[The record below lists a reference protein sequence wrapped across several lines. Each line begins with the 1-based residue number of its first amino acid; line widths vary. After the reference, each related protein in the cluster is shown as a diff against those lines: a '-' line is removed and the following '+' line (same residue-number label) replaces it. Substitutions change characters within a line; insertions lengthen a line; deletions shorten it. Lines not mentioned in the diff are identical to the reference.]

1 MRPLLRTLALVV
13 LAAASAAQQP
23 PSLDDLRL
31 LVGVSSVQI
40 APDGKTVAFVTSRAN
55 FADNENEAQL
65 CTVDVATG
73 AVRELTQG
81 RKRVSQPSWSPDGNT
96 LAFVA
101 PDAQK
106 EPQVWL
112 LPLRGGEARR
122 LTNSPTGVEHYS
134 WRPDGLAIAFAAED
148 EAPKREGE
156 ERHVGTFRIGD
167 QDLFLKEAVRS
178 RHVWTQALADEQ
190 AKRITSGVWSLEF
203 VLPPSSPAS
212 TLAWSPDGK
221 RIALTQVPAPQ
232 SGKLDLGR
240 ILLLDVESG
249 ATQVLNSVERY
260 QSAPTFTP
268 DGSAVLYR
276 YPRDGKPEFLSD
288 YYLASAAD
296 GPGRNVTREL
306 DRHVFGTEWMPNGK
320 EFLTACN
327 ERDTV
332 GLWVVPI
339 DPSAGKPRA
348 LDLDGLVVSG
358 AFGYDV
364 TVAATGAIAFSAT
377 RADRPAE
384 VYVMSSA
391 TAKPKQLTKLNAW
404 ADERRFARMERVTWK
419 THDGFDADGVIALPA
434 DLSTPRPLV
443 LVIHGGPTSASKTS
457 FSMLPQLMAAKGW
470 VVFSPNY
477 RGSDNLGHAYA
488 NAIFDDAG
496 EGPGR
501 DVMAGVAE
509 LKKRAYVD
517 SKRVFVTGWSYGGFM
532 TTWLLGK
539 YPSEWTAGVAGAAV
553 TDWTDMYNFADGNV
567 GIRHAFGG
575 SPWKREFADAYRAQ
589 SPITYATNIRAPTLI
604 LTNLED
610 YRVPPT
616 QSFALY
622 HALKDN
628 GVETEFI
635 GFQGRTHS
643 SSDPVNARERTKL
656 WMGWIESHLDAPRAT
671 PAASG
676 AASGAK

>member
-1 MRPLLRTLALVV
+1 MRSLLRASTCLLLAT
-13 LAAASAAQQP
+13 AAFAQQP
-23 PSLDDLRL
+23 FTMEDLRQ

-40 APDGKTVAFVTSRAN
+40 APDGKTIAVITSRAN
-55 FADNENEAQL
+55 FADDKNELQL
-65 CTVDVATG
+65 QAVDVATG
-73 AVRELTQG
+73 DVRALTQG
-81 RKRVSQPSWSPDGNT
+81 RKRVSSPAWSPDGST

-101 PDAQK
+101 PDAQEK
-106 EPQVWL
+106 TQVWL
-112 LPLRGGEARR
+112 LPIRGGEARC
-122 LTNSPTGVEHYS
+122 LTHSPTGVEHFS
-134 WRPDGLAIAFAAED
+134 WRPDGNAIAFAAAD

-156 ERHVGTFRIGD
+156 ERHVATIRIGD
-167 QDLFLKEAVRS
+167 QDLFLKEPVRPQ
-178 RHVWTQALADEQ
+178 HVWTQAIADEQ
-190 AKRITSGVWSLEF
+190 AKRLTTGAWSLEF
-203 VLPPSSPAS
+203 VFPPSSPAS
-212 TLAWSPDGK
+212 TLAWSKDGRK
-221 RIALTQVPAPQ
+221 IAITQVPAPE

-249 ATQVLNSVERY
+249 ATQVLNSVDRY

-276 YPRDGKPEFLSD
+276 YPRDGKPAFLSD
-288 YYLASAAD
+288 YYLSSGAD

-306 DRHVFGTEWMPNGK
+306 DRHVFGTEWMPGGR

-332 GLWVVPI
+332 GLWTVPL
-339 DPSAGKPRA
+339 DPAIGKPRE

-364 TVAATGAIAFSAT
+364 TVATTGAIAFSAT

-391 TAKPKQLTKLNAW
+391 AAKPRRLTKFNAW
-404 ADERRFARMERVTWK
+404 AEERRFARMERLTWK
-419 THDGFDADGVIALPA
+419 TQDGKDADGVLALPA
-434 DLSTPRPLV
+434 DVSTPRPLV
-443 LVIHGGPTSASKTS
+443 LVIHGGPTSSSKTS
-457 FSMLPQLMAAKGW
+457 FSVLAQLMAAKGW
-470 VVFSPNY
+470 IVFSPNY

-517 SKRVFVTGWSYGGFM
+517 STRVFVTGWSYGGYM

-539 YPSEWTAGVAGAAV
+539 YPDVWRAGVAGAAV

-575 SPWKREFADAYRAQ
+575 SPWKREFAEAYRAQ
-589 SPITYATNIRAPTLI
+589 SPITYATNIQAPTLV

-643 SSDPVNARERTKL
+643 SSDPVNARERSRL
-656 WMGWIESHLDAPRAT
+656 WIDWIERHLDAPNDS
-671 PAASG
+671 SG
-676 AASGAK
+676 GVSGAK